1 MTVTSK
7 VDASLGH
14 LQGVTDVYQEDR
26 EFFHISYNEGQELP
40 ELIRRIDA
48 RMTELSDLAE

>member
-1 MTVTSK
+1 MTSK